1 VTLVTGNS
9 FNSIGR
15 EIFGYAPQIN
25 FADGGSGDSRTAFD
39 FTSPQNKAYMVEMT
53 PSMDSSAM
61 AAGDIISYIIQAN
74 GLNIYSTKFALTV
87 DKEPIASQLPE
98 IKFILPPNTQLLV
111 AFILIS
117 SAGMIGSASCMFR
130 GVRFG

>member
-1 VTLVTGNS
+1 MTLVTGNS

-39 FTSPQNKAYMVEMT
+39 FTSPQNKAMV
-53 PSMDSSAM
+53 
-61 AAGDIISYIIQAN
+61 AGDIISYIIQAN
-74 GLNIYSTKFALTV
+74 GLNIYGTKFALTV

-130 GVRFG
+130 GVEFG

>member
-1 VTLVTGNS
+1 MTLVTGNS

-39 FTSPQNKAYMVEMT
+39 FTSPQNRAYMVEMT
-53 PSMDSSAM
+53 PSVDSSAM
-61 AAGDIISYIIQAN
+61 AAGDIISYIIQGN
-74 GLNIYSTKFALTV
+74 GLNIYGTKFALTV
-87 DKEPIASQLPE
+87 AKEPIASQLPE

-117 SAGMIGSASCMFR
+117 SAGMIGSAFCMFR
-130 GVRFG
+130 GVEFG